1 MSNEYGIKGSQMKRM
16 LTFDDVALQPRF
28 NNVDNRAEP
37 FLGTNLTKHIRMAI
51 PIVASG
57 MESVIGE
64 ELADILLKA
73 GSKPIFHRFAP
84 IEQVQEWLHK
94 YQNHCVISW
103 GVHELD
109 KLIELVKTHP
119 SPAGVCFDIAH
130 GHSIKMQRAIGEF
143 KSKYPTIDVIAGA
156 VCTERGFYDLVQW
169 GADGIRVGIGP
180 GASCTTRTVTGF
192 GAPQFSAI
200 QECSEHARVFKV
212 PLIADGGIRNS
223 RDCVLALAAGADCV
237 MMGKLF
243 AACEESAAE
252 KRHMDSQGM
261 ASDVSQNLYSNDCLV
276 ARYKGQASA
285 SYQRE
290 GRIPEGE
297 EGWVPVTGPAAKLL
311 AELEMSIKSGLTYAG
326 ARTIEELQKKAK
338 FVEVTPTYHDE
349 MSTRF

>member
-1 MSNEYGIKGSQMKRM
+1 M

-37 FLGTNLTKHIRMAI
+37 FLGANLTKNIRMGV

-57 MESVIGE
+57 MESVIGD
-64 ELADILLKA
+64 ELADLLIKG

-84 IEQVQEWLHK
+84 IEQVQEWLTK
-94 YQNHCVISW
+94 YQNQCIISW
-103 GVHELD
+103 GVHEID
-109 KLIELVKTHP
+109 TLIELVKTHP

-143 KSKYPTIDVIAGA
+143 KSKYPSIDVIAGA

-200 QECSEHARVFKV
+200 QECSDHARTFKI

-223 RDCVLALAAGADCV
+223 RDCVLALAAGAQCV

-243 AACEESAAE
+243 AATKESAAE
-252 KRHMDSQGM
+252 KRYLAPNGMTYDCSQKQGQ
-261 ASDVSQNLYSNDCLV
+261 SFVHV

-290 GRIPEGE
+290 GRIAEGE
-297 EGWVPVTGPAAKLL
+297 EGWTPVSGSAVNLL
-311 AELEMSIKSGLTYAG
+311 NELTMSIKSGLTYAG
-326 ARTIEELQKKAK
+326 AKTIEELQQKAK
-338 FVEVTPTYHDE
+338 FVEVTSTYHDE